1 MKSNQTRFVE
11 ALTEC
16 QEALRGYCY
25 AQLSSWPDA
34 EEVVQATNVKLWEKE
49 ADWDRA
55 RPFLPWALGVARI
68 TILSHFRDRQRD
80 RLVFDED
87 VMTIMERHLL
97 AAAEETPDRVQA
109 LRHCMGKM
117 ADEPRE
123 ILKAHYV
130 EGWNLAAIAESVNRS
145 VSGIKSLLFRLR
157 RELAGCINR
166 ELRT

>member
-1 MKSNQTRFVE
+1 MRSNQTRFVE

-25 AQLSSWPDA
+25 AQLASWQDV
-34 EEVVQATNVKLWEKE
+34 EEVLQATNVKLWEKE
-49 ADWDRA
+49 ADWDRG
-55 RPFLPWALGVARI
+55 RPFLPWAIGVARN
-68 TILSHFRDRQRD
+68 TILSHFRDRQRE

-87 VMTIMERHLL
+87 VMTIMERHLM
-97 AAAEETPDRVQA
+97 AAAEEAPERVIA
-109 LRHCMGKM
+109 LRHCLDKM

-130 EGWNLAAIAESVNRS
+130 EGWSLGEISESVNRS

-157 RELAGCINR
+157 RDLAECITR
-166 ELRT
+166 EVGT